1 MLGRKGRWPSQG
13 GVTFSSAWTSPRI
26 EMATAGVLRSSVMVP
41 RLHRAAFVWRRRERA
56 RAPPLA
62 SAPRPRR
69 VGSTAGDETSSAPLR
84 LHPPPAT
91 PLPPRVEHVILGPDT
106 SGPAASV
113 LARLIPG
120 EPRVDETTVRQLI
133 AFGAVYHAET
143 PPPRVLNGYPRHLR
157 PRRVRDPDLLLTPGA
172 YCRVHV
178 HPKRFPAAAA
188 VDWRARLI
196 ASSEDFVAVDKPPG
210 VNVSMTVDNAVEC
223 VAQCVAAEM
232 RADNPPTTIA
242 DASSSSD
249 AEPPSWAESDPL
261 VVTHRLDAATSG
273 VLVLARTVD
282 FARRFNDALRAK
294 RVRKLYACLTLAPVP
309 TGLMEHWTEE
319 TSEGPRRHIAR
330 ELLPGDATWSP
341 SADADADAD
350 ERAFLHP
357 DGRKRC
363 VLRVLGCEPIDPR
376 SLSEA
381 FLEATRDTFTS
392 SESGAPPAY
401 ESRVELVT
409 GRTHQIRAQF
419 AASGVPL
426 VGDALYGAEESA
438 ARVLGAEDR
447 LGLHAAELA
456 ALDAGTLGGEGATM
470 RAGSPW
476 WRR

>member
-1 MLGRKGRWPSQG
+1 MTVISGFDERVILTRRATVWIPHLANLPVASGVWYLLGRKGRWPSQG

-341 SADADADAD
+341 PPTPTPTPTNARFCTRTDENDACFECSGANRST
-350 ERAFLHP
+350 RA
-357 DGRKRC
+357 RC
-363 VLRVLGCEPIDPR
+363 RRRFWRRLGIRSRVLSPGR
-376 SLSEA
+376 
-381 FLEATRDTFTS
+381 RRHTS
-392 SESGAPPAY
+392 RGWSS
-401 ESRVELVT
+401 
-409 GRTHQIRAQF
+409 
-419 AASGVPL
+419 
-426 VGDALYGAEESA
+426 
-438 ARVLGAEDR
+438 
-447 LGLHAAELA
+447 
-456 ALDAGTLGGEGATM
+456 
-470 RAGSPW
+470 
-476 WRR
+476 

>member
-1 MLGRKGRWPSQG
+1 MT
-13 GVTFSSAWTSPRI
+13 VSSARTSPRVQ
-26 EMATAGVLRSSVMVP
+26 MATAGVLRSSAVVP
-41 RLHRAAFVWRRRERA
+41 RLRRAVFAWRRR
-56 RAPPLA
+56 APPVA

-69 VGSTAGDETSSAPLR
+69 VGSTAGDETSSTPLR

-91 PLPPRVEHVILGPDT
+91 PLPPRVEHIILGPDT

-143 PPPRVLNGYPRHLR
+143 PPPRVLDGYPRHLR
-157 PRRVRDPDLLLTPGA
+157 PRRVRDPDLLLAPGA

-188 VDWRARLI
+188 ADWRARLI
-196 ASSEDFVAVDKPPG
+196 ASTEDFVAVDKPPG
-210 VNVSMTVDNAVEC
+210 VNVGMTVDNAVEC
-223 VAQCVAAEM
+223 VAQCVAAAM
-232 RADNPPTTIA
+232 RADTPPTTIA
-242 DASSSSD
+242 SASSSSD
-249 AEPPSWAESDPL
+249 AEPPSWADSDPL
-261 VVTHRLDAATSG
+261 AVTHRLDAATGG
-273 VLVLARTVD
+273 VLILARTAD
-282 FARRFNDALRAK
+282 FARRFNDALRAR

-319 TSEGPRRHIAR
+319 TSEGPRRHLAR

-341 SADADADAD
+341 SADAD

-363 VLRVLGCEPIDPR
+363 VLRVLGCEPIDPG
-376 SLSEA
+376 SLTEA
-381 FLEATRDTFTS
+381 FSEATRGRLAS
-392 SESGAPPAY
+392 SESGAPPTY
-401 ESRVELVT
+401 HESRVELVT

-419 AASGVPL
+419 AASGAPL
-426 VGDALYGAEESA
+426 VGDALYGADESA
-438 ARVLGAEDR
+438 ARVLGQEDR
-447 LGLHAAELA
+447 LGLHAAELT
-456 ALDAGTLGGEGATM
+456 ALDAGTLGGEGATV

>member
-1 MLGRKGRWPSQG
+1 MTVISGFDERVILTRRATVWIPHLGKPARRERGVVLVGEEGTLALTRWG
-13 GVTFSSAWTSPRI
+13 DLLVCVDVTPDRDGDCRGPALERD
-26 EMATAGVLRSSVMVP
+26 GP

-232 RADNPPTTIA
+232 RADNPRRPSLTPPPHRTRSRPRGPSPIPRG
-242 DASSSSD
+242 DPSSGRRHQRRARPRAHGRLRTAVQRCPARQTRAQIVRVPHPRARSHGSD
-249 AEPPSWAESDPL
+249 G
-261 VVTHRLDAATSG
+261 TLDRG
-273 VLVLARTVD
+273 
-282 FARRFNDALRAK
+282 
-294 RVRKLYACLTLAPVP
+294 
-309 TGLMEHWTEE
+309 E
-319 TSEGPRRHIAR
+319 TSEGPRLHTAR
-330 ELLPGDATWSP
+330 ELLLGDATWSP

-350 ERAFLHP
+350 ERARFCTRT
-357 DGRKRC
+357 DENDACFECSGANRSTRARC
-363 VLRVLGCEPIDPR
+363 RRRFWRRLGIRSRVLSP
-376 SLSEA
+376 
-381 FLEATRDTFTS
+381 
-392 SESGAPPAY
+392 APPAY
-401 ESRVELVT
+401 RSR
-409 GRTHQIRAQF
+409 GW
-419 AASGVPL
+419 S
-426 VGDALYGAEESA
+426 S
-438 ARVLGAEDR
+438 
-447 LGLHAAELA
+447 
-456 ALDAGTLGGEGATM
+456 
-470 RAGSPW
+470 
-476 WRR
+476 

>member
-1 MLGRKGRWPSQG
+1 M
-13 GVTFSSAWTSPRI
+13 
-26 EMATAGVLRSSVMVP
+26 
-41 RLHRAAFVWRRRERA
+41 
-56 RAPPLA
+56 
-62 SAPRPRR
+62 
-69 VGSTAGDETSSAPLR
+69 
-84 LHPPPAT
+84 
-91 PLPPRVEHVILGPDT
+91 
-106 SGPAASV
+106 
-113 LARLIPG
+113 
-120 EPRVDETTVRQLI
+120 DETTVRQLI

-242 DASSSSD
+242 EASSSSD
-249 AEPPSWAESDPL
+249 AGPPSWAESDPL

-401 ESRVELVT
+401 ESRVELA
-409 GRTHQIRAQF
+409 RREATHQIRAQRRERR
-419 AASGVPL
+419 ATGGRRAVRRGGERGARVGGGRSIRSSRRRARRAGC
-426 VGDALYGAEESA
+426 GDA
-438 ARVLGAEDR
+438 
-447 LGLHAAELA
+447 
-456 ALDAGTLGGEGATM
+456 GGEGATM